1 MWTPELER
9 FPGPRYVAI
18 ADAMAES
25 IELGDLSDGDRL
37 PTHRALADKLGVTV
51 GTITRAYA
59 EAERRGLVTARVGRG
74 SFISTPH
81 AQGDRFMIRGES
93 EPDCVD
99 LQLNLPIAKDR
110 ADVLSQSLTELAAD
124 PVKMNRILGYQP
136 DVGMPEHRETAA
148 RWLGL
153 AGLHTQADQLMIT
166 GGGQHAIMLSLMA
179 LTRSGDMILS
189 EAITYPGFMAVTHQL
204 GLRPQPVAMD
214 EEGVIPSAFEDAC
227 KQFAPRVLY
236 CTPSLQNPTNA
247 IMSEARREA
256 LAEIARRYHV
266 WIIEDSVNANLLE
279 NAPPPLAEIAPDRV
293 VYINSASKTL
303 AAGIR
308 VGWIVAPD
316 EIRTQISNALR
327 ASNWM
332 TSPLLA
338 EICTRWINSG
348 LAEQLLAE
356 QKQELSQRNQLMRQ
370 YLGEFACRINPHS
383 LHAWLELP
391 EQWRSSEFILQ
402 AERRSVKVIGEDN
415 FVVAQYRAPQA
426 IRLSSSSA
434 WSQNHLERG
443 LKVLA
448 ELLRQEPEPSLS
460 VF

>member
-1 MWTPELER
+1 MWTPKLEH
-9 FPGPRYVAI
+9 FHGPRYIAI
-18 ADAMAES
+18 ADAIAES
-25 IELGDLSDGDRL
+25 IAQGDLNDGDRL
-37 PTHRALADKLGVTV
+37 PTHRALADTLGVTV

-74 SFISTPH
+74 SFVTTPH
-81 AQGDRFMIRGES
+81 AQGQRFMIQGEI

-99 LQLNLPIAKDR
+99 LQLNLPIAHDR
-110 ADVLSQSLTELAAD
+110 ADALSQSMQELASD
-124 PVKMNRILGYQP
+124 TVKMNRILGYQP
-136 DVGMPEHRETAA
+136 DIGMPEHREAA
-148 RWLGL
+148 AEWLGL
-153 AGLHTQADQLMIT
+153 TGLRTSADKLMIT
-166 GGGQHAIMLSLMA
+166 GGGQNAIMLTLMA
-179 LTRSGDMILS
+179 LTRSGDIILS

-227 KQFAPRVLY
+227 KQFSPRVLY

-256 LAEIARRYHV
+256 VAEIARRYHV

-279 NAPPPLAEIAPDRV
+279 NAPPPLAEIAPDKV
-293 VYINSASKTL
+293 IYINSASKTL

-308 VGWIVAPD
+308 VGWVVAPD
-316 EIRTQISNALR
+316 EIHSQISNALR
-327 ASNWM
+327 ASQWM
-332 TSPLLA
+332 TSPLIA
-338 EICTRWINSG
+338 EICTRWIKSG
-348 LAEQLLAE
+348 LANQLLEE
-356 QKQELSQRNQLMRQ
+356 QKRELILRNQLMTE
-370 YLGEFACRINPHS
+370 YLGAFNCRINPYS

-391 EQWRSSEFILQ
+391 EPWRSREFIQQ
-402 AERRSVKVIGEDN
+402 AQRRNVKVIGEDN
-415 FVVAQYRAPQA
+415 FIVAQYRAPQA

-443 LKVLA
+443 LKILA
-448 ELLRQEPEPSLS
+448 ELLHQEPEPSLS

>member
-1 MWTPELER
+1 MWTPELEH
-9 FPGPRYVAI
+9 FPGPRYIAI
-18 ADAMAES
+18 ADAMADA
-25 IELGDLSDGDRL
+25 IEQGVLKDGDRL
-37 PTHRALADKLGVTV
+37 PTHRALADTLGVTV
-51 GTITRAYA
+51 GTITRSYA

-74 SFISTPH
+74 SFITTPH
-81 AQGDRFMIRGES
+81 AQGQRFMIRGEA

-99 LQLNLPIAKDR
+99 LQLNLPIANDR
-110 ADVLSQSLTELAAD
+110 ADILSRSLTELAAD
-124 PVKMNRILGYQP
+124 PHQMNRLLGYQP
-136 DVGMPEHRETAA
+136 DIGMPEHREAA
-148 RWLGL
+148 AEWLRL
-153 AGLHTQADQLMIT
+153 AGLNTQADKLMIT
-166 GGGQHAIMLSLMA
+166 GGGQNAIMLTLMA

-227 KQFAPRVLY
+227 KQFSPRVLY

-266 WIIEDSVNANLLE
+266 WIIEDSVNSNLLE
-279 NAPPPLAEIAPDRV
+279 QAPPPLAEIAPDKV
-293 VYINSASKTL
+293 IYINSASKTL
-303 AAGIR
+303 AAGVR

-327 ASNWM
+327 ASHWM

-338 EICTRWINSG
+338 EICTRWIRSG
-348 LAEQLLAE
+348 LAQQLLEE
-356 QKQELSQRNQLMRQ
+356 QKTELFQRNRLMTQ
-370 YLGEFACRINPHS
+370 YLGEFNCRINPHS

-391 EQWRSSEFILQ
+391 EQWRSKEFIQQ
-402 AERRSVKVIGEDN
+402 AEKRSVMVIGEDN
-415 FVVAQYRAPQA
+415 FIVAQYRAPQA

>member
-1 MWTPELER
+1 M
-9 FPGPRYVAI
+9 
-18 ADAMAES
+18 
-25 IELGDLSDGDRL
+25 
-37 PTHRALADKLGVTV
+37 
-51 GTITRAYA
+51 
-59 EAERRGLVTARVGRG
+59 
-74 SFISTPH
+74 
-81 AQGDRFMIRGES
+81 
-93 EPDCVD
+93 
-99 LQLNLPIAKDR
+99 
-110 ADVLSQSLTELAAD
+110 LT
-124 PVKMNRILGYQP
+124 
-136 DVGMPEHRETAA
+136 
-148 RWLGL
+148 
-153 AGLHTQADQLMIT
+153 
-166 GGGQHAIMLSLMA
+166 LMA
-179 LTRSGDMILS
+179 LTRSGDIILS

-214 EEGVIPSAFEDAC
+214 GEGLIPSAFEDAC
-227 KQFAPRVLY
+227 KQFSPRVLY

-308 VGWIVAPD
+308 VGWIVAPN
-316 EIRTQISNALR
+316 EVRTQISNALR

-338 EICTRWINSG
+338 EVCARWINSG
-348 LAEQLLAE
+348 LAEQLLRE
-356 QKQELSQRNQLMRQ
+356 QKQELNQRNQLIKQ

-391 EQWRSSEFILQ
+391 EPWRSSEFIQQ
-402 AERRSVKVIGEDN
+402 AEQRGVKVIGENN

-434 WSQNHLERG
+434 WSQSHLERG
-443 LKVLA
+443 LKILA

>member
-1 MWTPELER
+1 MWTPELDN
-9 FPGPRYVAI
+9 FPGPRYIAI
-18 ADAMAES
+18 ADAIAES
-25 IELGDLSDGDRL
+25 IDSGNLKDGDRL
-37 PTHRALADKLGVTV
+37 PTHRALADTLGVTV

-74 SFISTPH
+74 SFISTPQ

-110 ADVLSQSLTELAAD
+110 ADLLSHSLTELAAD
-124 PVKMNRILGYQP
+124 PVKMNRVLGYQP
-136 DVGMPEHRETAA
+136 DVGMQEHRAA
-148 RWLGL
+148 GAKWLRL
-153 AGLHTQADQLMIT
+153 TGLHTQADQVIIT
-166 GGGQHAIMLSLMA
+166 GGGQNAILLTLMA
-179 LTRSGDMILS
+179 LTRAGDMILS

-214 EEGVIPSAFEDAC
+214 DEGVIPSAFEDAC

-308 VGWIVAPD
+308 VGWIVAPN

-338 EICTRWINSG
+338 EICSRWINSG
-348 LAEQLLAE
+348 LAEQLLEE
-356 QKQELSQRNQLMRQ
+356 QKLELTQRNHLISQ
-370 YLGEFACRINPHS
+370 YLGGFNCRINPHS

-391 EQWRSSEFILQ
+391 EPWRSSAYIRQ
-402 AERRSVKVIGEDN
+402 AEQLGVKVIGENN

-434 WSQNHLERG
+434 WSQTHLERG